1 MQMIFCTTNKN
12 NRIKPSVVVSVF
24 VLIASLMATS
34 MILMTSS
41 GYSRMIAA
49 SSSSSS
55 LFSFFGR
62 RTVVSAFT
70 RSSIGSRRSGI
81 QQQLLL
87 CQRQRQERKYGGG
100 EYGNYNQNHNHN
112 SRLFSTNR
120 AETEGTESELEAEFE
135 LRQVKSSDDQN
146 NNEKKE
152 RKKRGDA
159 TTNPTANPKTRRG
172 RARIRREEQ
181 ARLGTSTSQIGELK
195 FEDDFDFSLKPKQD
209 TRFLANGDDKDDD
222 DDRSI
227 NEIASNTLEEYNL
240 EKEIKQDQDYA
251 TTLQTMQNA
260 YLKLDPTLVA
270 KATAV
275 IEPYIN
281 EQRLARI
288 SSVLSQRTNHVKFLY
303 ENPSN
308 PSNVWACLRTID
320 SFGIQQVDVIIDS
333 GQYQGKL
340 AIQQKRGMRTAMGS
354 AQWLTLTNHPT
365 TVAAVQ
371 QLRREGYHI
380 YASDLNPKSI
390 DIRDIEWDHP
400 TTKHEDPD
408 DDVPDHNDGHSN
420 SSTTTTTT
428 AKNQQQQPQPPPIC
442 IVMGNEDRGI
452 SEEMRDLVDATF
464 TIPMYGFAESFNLS
478 VATSIILA
486 HLSSKSYT
494 TKSTTSSTSASSND
508 NDSAVGPLRPGDLPE
523 HEYNCLYLKGLLQ
536 SLPTKRLGMALFK
549 QHNIVLPNAIKE
561 I

>member
-1 MQMIFCTTNKN
+1 
-12 NRIKPSVVVSVF
+12 
-24 VLIASLMATS
+24 

-49 SSSSSS
+49 SSASS

-81 QQQLLL
+81 QQQQLL
-87 CQRQRQERKYGGG
+87 CQRQRQERKYGDG
-100 EYGNYNQNHNHN
+100 EYGNYTQNHNHN

-120 AETEGTESELEAEFE
+120 AETEGTESELELEPEFE
-135 LRQVKSSDDQN
+135 LRQVTSSDDKN
-146 NNEKKE
+146 NNDDKE
-152 RKKRGDA
+152 CDEKRGDA

-209 TRFLANGDDKDDD
+209 TRFLTKDDD
-222 DDRSI
+222 NADDDDKSSH

-240 EKEIKQDQDYA
+240 EKEIKEDQDYA

-260 YLKLDPTLVA
+260 YLKLDPALVA

-420 SSTTTTTT
+420 STTTTVT
-428 AKNQQQQPQPPPIC
+428 AKNQQPPPPPIC

-452 SEEMRDLVDATF
+452 SEEMRELVDATF

-494 TKSTTSSTSASSND
+494 TKSTTSSTSACSSD

-549 QHNIVLPNAIKE
+549 QHNIVLPDAIKE

>member
-1 MQMIFCTTNKN
+1 MQMILCTTNKN
-12 NRIKPSVVVSVF
+12 NRIKPAVVVSVF
-24 VLIASLMATS
+24 VLIASLMAIS

-49 SSSSSS
+49 SSASS

-81 QQQLLL
+81 QQQQLL

-100 EYGNYNQNHNHN
+100 EYGNYNQNQKHN

-146 NNEKKE
+146 NNEE
-152 RKKRGDA
+152 ESEKRGNS
-159 TTNPTANPKTRRG
+159 TTRPTANPKTRRG

-209 TRFLANGDDKDDD
+209 TRFLANNDDD
-222 DDRSI
+222 DDDDDKSSH
-227 NEIASNTLEEYNL
+227 NEIASNTLEEYNI
-240 EKEIKQDQDYA
+240 EKEIKEDQDYA

-260 YLKLDPTLVA
+260 YLKLDPALVA

-288 SSVLSQRTNHVKFLY
+288 SSVLSQRTHHVKFLY

-420 SSTTTTTT
+420 NSTTTTTT
-428 AKNQQQQPQPPPIC
+428 TKNQQQQPQPPIC

-452 SEEMRDLVDATF
+452 SEEMRELVDVTF

-494 TKSTTSSTSASSND
+494 TKSSTSSSASSSD

-536 SLPTKRLGMALFK
+536 SLPSKRLGMALFK
-549 QHNIVLPNAIKE
+549 HNNIVLPDAIKE